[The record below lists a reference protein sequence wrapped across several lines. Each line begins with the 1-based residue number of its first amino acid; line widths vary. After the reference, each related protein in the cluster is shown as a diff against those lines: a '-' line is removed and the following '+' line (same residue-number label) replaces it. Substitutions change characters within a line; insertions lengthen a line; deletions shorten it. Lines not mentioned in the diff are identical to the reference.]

1 MYYRPDV
8 TPGEELIFGKNSDR
22 PRGEV
27 QNVMAFP
34 AQPGFCPAPGGPRAL
49 VYRGAVSLS
58 GKISAAKN
66 SARSKC
72 YDQALLKIT
81 G

>member
-1 MYYRPDV
+1 VCDTFVALPDV

-58 GKISAAKN
+58 GKISAAKKF
-66 SARSKC
+66 RSIEV
-72 YDQALLKIT
+72 L
-81 G
+81 